1 MERVRMG
8 LLDWAGRDGKALD
21 GMEGCMDMG
30 FSQWV
35 HQDRLLRTSEGPLG
49 VISWAMLWPMR
60 MVRRDKQV
68 RE

>member
-35 HQDRLLRTSEGPLG
+35 HQDQATARLGRALG
-49 VISWAMLWPMR
+49 CDIMGDALA
-60 MVRRDKQV
+60 D
-68 RE
+68 EDGEA